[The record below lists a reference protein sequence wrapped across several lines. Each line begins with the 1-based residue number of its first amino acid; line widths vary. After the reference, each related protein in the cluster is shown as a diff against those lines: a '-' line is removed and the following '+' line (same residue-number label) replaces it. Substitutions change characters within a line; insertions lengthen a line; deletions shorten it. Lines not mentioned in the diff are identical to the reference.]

1 MTKTK
6 RILSLILTVVM
17 MMCIIPMASF
27 AEELPSNGWYNWGDD
42 TFPVW
47 SYFQDGEM
55 VKDKW
60 IKTGKKWYYLDDSGL
75 MAANRGVIDGSKAY
89 FVGKDGAMVT
99 KTGWISVKTTFKDEL
114 GPETVTFWYYLKSG
128 GVCTTGWKKIGG
140 KWYYFYPAVEENE
153 YTAGMMVNYSRE
165 IINDKV
171 YVFNSDG
178 SLVTKKGWIKL
189 SYEGQSEWYYVK
201 KDGVAATG
209 WKKLAGKWFYFLDFG
224 PMVYDCTM
232 EIDGLNYDFD
242 ENGVCTT
249 PEGYED
255 LVE

>member
-99 KTGWISVKTTFKDEL
+99 KTGWISVKTTFKDES

-128 GVCTTGWKKIGG
+128 GVCT
-140 KWYYFYPAVEENE
+140 
-153 YTAGMMVNYSRE
+153 
-165 IINDKV
+165 
-171 YVFNSDG
+171 
-178 SLVTKKGWIKL
+178 
-189 SYEGQSEWYYVK
+189 
-201 KDGVAATG
+201 TG